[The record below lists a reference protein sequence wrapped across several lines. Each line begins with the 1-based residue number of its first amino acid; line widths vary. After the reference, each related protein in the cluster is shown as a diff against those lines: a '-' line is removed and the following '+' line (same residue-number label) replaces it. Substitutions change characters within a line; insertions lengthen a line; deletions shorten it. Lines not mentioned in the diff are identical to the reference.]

1 MTAYSFLE
9 PLDLLFLRGNR
20 LFGDPGSFGESL
32 VPPWPS
38 VAAGAVRSQILT
50 RDGTDLAEFAAGRQP
65 HPDLG
70 TPDRPGPFT
79 LTAFHLARRCGDGRV
94 EAIYATP
101 ADLVVAHHDDG
112 TVSVRRLSP
121 QTLASGVLASAP
133 LPKVPV
139 LAEAARSK
147 PASGLWLTQAGWTL
161 YLDGAT
167 PGPGDLIER
176 DELWQ
181 IDPRVGIG
189 LDPVRHRADDGKL
202 FSPQAVALCP
212 GVGFLIGVRGA
223 EPLPNGTLRLG
234 GDGRGAAVG
243 AVPFAAPQ
251 PDLDAIAAA
260 GRCRIVLT
268 SPGLF
273 TAGWRLPGADD
284 TGHWRLNGASGRLVC
299 AAVSRAEVVSGWDLA
314 KWQPKPAQ
322 RAAPTGSVYWIEE
335 LDATADALRKLAAT
349 GLWPEGSEDAQR
361 RAEGFNRFA
370 FAVY

>member
-1 MTAYSFLE
+1 MTAYRFLE
-9 PLDLLFLRGNR
+9 PLDVLFLRGNR
-20 LFGDPGSFGESL
+20 LFGDPGSFGASL

-38 VAAGAVRSQILT
+38 VAAGALRSQILT
-50 RDGTDLAEFAAGRQP
+50 RDGTDLTEFAAGRQP

-79 LTAFHLARRCGDGRV
+79 LTAFHLARRGGDGCV
-94 EAIYATP
+94 EAIYVAP
-101 ADLVVAHHDDG
+101 ADLVVAHNDDG

-121 QTLASGVLASAP
+121 RTLASGVLASAP

-139 LAEAARSK
+139 LAEATRSK
-147 PASGLWLTQAGWTL
+147 PASGLWLTQAGWSL

-167 PGPGDLIER
+167 PEPGDLMER
-176 DELWQ
+176 DDLWQ

-212 GVGFLIGVRGA
+212 GVGFLVGA
-223 EPLPNGTLRLG
+223 VGAGPLPNGTLRLG
-234 GDGRGAAVG
+234 GDGRGAAV
-243 AVPFAAPQ
+243 AAIPFAAPQ

-268 SPGLF
+268 TPGLF
-273 TAGWRLPGADD
+273 ADGWRLPGADD
-284 TGHWRLNGASGRLVC
+284 AGHWRLNGASGRLVC

-314 KWQPKPAQ
+314 KWQPKAAQ
-322 RAAPTGSVYWIEE
+322 RAAPTGSVYWIED
-335 LDATADALRKLAAT
+335 LDTTADALRKLAAT
-349 GLWPEGSEDAQR
+349 GLWPESGEDAQR